1 MNTIEQIKRVGPVG
15 AAQQLY
21 RDGQGLESNPFS
33 FGTKDGLSFDMEMH
47 RLQRNELK
55 ELMGDTSCL

>member
-21 RDGQGLESNPFS
+21 RDGQGIESCPYEI
-33 FGTKDGLSFDMEMH
+33 GTTPCQMFCAEMN
-47 RLQRNELK
+47 RLQRQELQ
-55 ELMGDTSCL
+55 ELMGDCYG

>member
-21 RDGQGLESNPFS
+21 RDGQGLESNPFKL
-33 FGTKDGLSFDMEMH
+33 GTKDAQDFDMEMH
-47 RLQRNELK
+47 RLQHNELM
-55 ELMGDTSCL
+55 EIMGWH

>member
-21 RDGQGLESNPFS
+21 RDGQGLESNPFKL
-33 FGTKDGLSFDMEMH
+33 GTKDAQGFDMEMH
-47 RLQRNELK
+47 RLQHNELM
-55 ELMGDTSCL
+55 EMMGWD

>member
-21 RDGQGLESNPFS
+21 RDGQGRESNPY
-33 FGTKDGLSFDMEMH
+33 TKGSNNADAFDYEM
-47 RLQRNELK
+47 RSLQQREFIESLW
-55 ELMGDTSCL
+55 GAA